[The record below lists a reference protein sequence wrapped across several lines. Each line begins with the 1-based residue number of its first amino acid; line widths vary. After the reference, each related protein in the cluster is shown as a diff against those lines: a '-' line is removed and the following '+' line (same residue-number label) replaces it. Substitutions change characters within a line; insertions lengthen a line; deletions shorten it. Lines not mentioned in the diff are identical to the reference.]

1 MSVQHIGSKEEFES
15 AIRDSNYNATIV
27 DFTATW
33 FFAFSFILLL
43 LLLLASKS

>member
-33 FFAFSFILLL
+33 LFAFSFIHLYYYCGF
-43 LLLLASKS
+43 

>member
-1 MSVQHIGSKEEFES
+1 MSVQHIGSKQEFES

-33 FFAFSFILLL
+33 LFSFTYCWLLNPEII
-43 LLLLASKS
+43 